1 MARTW
6 PDVRRWV
13 EIVYTLAQRDFQSRF
28 RGNWLGAIG
37 VVVVP
42 VLFLVSYTFVFS
54 TLMPVKI
61 RPDANREDYAFFFFA
76 GLIGWTLFADATARA
91 PRLFAGNVSFVRKAL
106 FPLSALPA
114 ASTLVA
120 LFHALIWFGVF
131 LVVRFFRE
139 GGLPVSALAAPL
151 MLLLLAGI
159 TTGVSLVLA
168 AIGALARDLADL
180 VGPLLTVL
188 LFASPVIYPAERLA
202 SVAPWLLTW
211 NPLASPI
218 EGLRASLFDG
228 AWPSAT
234 SIGVS
239 AAWACAALAIGTLAH
254 RRVRPLL
261 GDLL

>member
-1 MARTW
+1 VSVARTW

-37 VVVVP
+37 VVAVP
-42 VLFLVSYTFVFS
+42 ALFLVAYTFVFS

-61 RPDANREDYAFFFFA
+61 RPDANREDYAFFFFS

-131 LVVRFFRE
+131 LAVRFVRE
-139 GGLPVSALAAPL
+139 GELPASALGTTDMGNVSHRVPAIHPMIAAAPL
-151 MLLLLAGI
+151 HCAIHNAEFAEHAGSPS
-159 TTGVSLVLA
+159 GDRA
-168 AIGALARDLADL
+168 ALDGAKALAMTALDF
-180 VGPLLTVL
+180 LLD
-188 LFASPVIYPAERLA
+188 AE
-202 SVAPWLLTW
+202 
-211 NPLASPI
+211 
-218 EGLRASLFDG
+218 LR
-228 AWPSAT
+228 
-234 SIGVS
+234 
-239 AAWACAALAIGTLAH
+239 
-254 RRVRPLL
+254 RRVRE
-261 GDLL
+261 GFEAGIR